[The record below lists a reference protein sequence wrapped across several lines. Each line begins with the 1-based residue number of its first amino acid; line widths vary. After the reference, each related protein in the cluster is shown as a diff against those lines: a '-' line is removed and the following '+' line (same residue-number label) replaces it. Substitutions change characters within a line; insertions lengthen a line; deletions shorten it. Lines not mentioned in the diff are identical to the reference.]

1 MPRMLGMKLIPYA
14 VKKAS
19 EAGGYSIRSNR
30 IRCCTISGHE
40 PDEFTNSF
48 QQTRDCLIPP
58 PDRSYKGDAR
68 APAYLIGLKLL
79 QSDICLTP
87 HDPSTRGINKQP
99 GDGRTTS
106 VPIPEA
112 FSDRS
117 RSNANIRFQRN
128 RFLGNLGHCV
138 FEDFDAFL
146 FRSMN
151 RYCEGAANQSHF
163 SEKSIGLEISSCSF
177 IPSFKESEMAWQQA

>member
-1 MPRMLGMKLIPYA
+1 MIRSCRPVISSQ
-14 VKKAS
+14 VKEHLPLHRS
-19 EAGGYSIRSNR
+19 RSIRCIDR
-30 IRCCTISGHE
+30 VT
-40 PDEFTNSF
+40 FA
-48 QQTRDCLIPP
+48 LPP
-58 PDRSYKGDAR
+58 
-68 APAYLIGLKLL
+68 
-79 QSDICLTP
+79 T
-87 HDPSTRGINKQP
+87 STRGINKQP

-117 RSNANIRFQRN
+117 RIKCKYSIPEESVFGEPRALGVRRFRC
-128 RFLGNLGHCV
+128 L
-138 FEDFDAFL
+138 L

>member
-1 MPRMLGMKLIPYA
+1 VIRSCRPVISSQ
-14 VKKAS
+14 VKEHLPLHRS
-19 EAGGYSIRSNR
+19 RSIRCIDRVTFALPPMIPLPEGSISNR
-30 IRCCTISGHE
+30 VTGE
-40 PDEFTNSF
+40 PHLF
-48 QQTRDCLIPP
+48 QFQRL
-58 PDRSYKGDAR
+58 S
-68 APAYLIGLKLL
+68 
-79 QSDICLTP
+79 
-87 HDPSTRGINKQP
+87 
-99 GDGRTTS
+99 
-106 VPIPEA
+106 PIEVG
-112 FSDRS
+112 
-117 RSNANIRFQRN
+117 SNANIRFQRN